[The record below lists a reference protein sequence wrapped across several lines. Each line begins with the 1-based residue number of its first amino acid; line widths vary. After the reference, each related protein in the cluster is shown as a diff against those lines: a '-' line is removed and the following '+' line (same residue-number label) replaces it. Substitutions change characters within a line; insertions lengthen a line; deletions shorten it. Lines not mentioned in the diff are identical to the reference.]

1 MHFKFGGKIDVET
14 DLEIILISG
23 NFCNSK
29 KERQLILTFKNGVR
43 AFLYLAPQRSAND
56 ITVLTDDDISLI
68 FLETCSIE
76 NCL

>member
-1 MHFKFGGKIDVET
+1 MKMHFKFGGKIDVET

-43 AFLYLAPQRSAND
+43 AFFYLAP
-56 ITVLTDDDISLI
+56 
-68 FLETCSIE
+68 
-76 NCL
+76 